1 MHEPMPR
8 NSRWIVNARLLL
20 VGLLLLPALGV
31 SQGQIYRHVDEKGN
45 VTFSDQPMPGGEKVE
60 VAPVQTFK
68 PLPGAKAIIERD
80 TVEARRARAEREAA
94 RVDAGY
100 AAFTIV
106 SPEQDQALRSN
117 NGNVTVGIAIEP
129 ELKPKHYLVY
139 MLDGAP
145 FGERVKSTIQT
156 FENLDRG
163 THSVQIALVDD
174 AGEEISRTDMVTFH
188 LLRQHK

>member
-1 MHEPMPR
+1 MREPMPR
-8 NSRWIVNARLLL
+8 NSRWMVKG
-20 VGLLLLPALGV
+20 GLLLAGLLLIPTLGL
-31 SQGQIYRHVDEKGN
+31 SQGQIYRHVDENGN
-45 VTFSDQPMPGGEKVE
+45 VTFSDQPMPGGEEVE

-80 TVEARRARAEREAA
+80 TLEARRARAEHEAA
-94 RVDAGY
+94 RTEAGY
-100 AAFTIV
+100 GAFAII

-117 NGNVTVGIAIEP
+117 SGDITVGIAIEP

-139 MLDGAP
+139 MLDGTP
-145 FGERVKSTIQT
+145 LGERVKSTIQT

-174 AGEEISRTDMVTFH
+174 AGEEISRTDTVTFH
-188 LLRQHK
+188 ILRHHQ